1 MVRAIEAGIDLME
14 HAEFLETDDQL
25 HFDTRIAEMMEESRI
40 WISPTLQSWTRYPR
54 IVELNAKLKDGDISV
69 AEEAE
74 LQGLEQRAE
83 VRLDVMRR
91 MLDYN
96 LRDRI
101 VPGTDS
107 GVNNLAFGHLDYDLQ
122 LLVQVGFTPAET
134 LIAATRI
141 SAEAI
146 GLDDEIGTIQS
157 GKVADLVAFDGDP
170 TVDVD
175 ALSRVVAVFQAGCRI
190 K

>member
-1 MVRAIEAGIDLME
+1 MTNCTSILS
-14 HAEFLETDDQL
+14 
-25 HFDTRIAEMMEESRI
+25 IAEMMEESGI

-54 IVELNAKLKDGDISV
+54 IVELKAKLKDRNISIS
-69 AEEAE
+69 EEAE
-74 LQGLEQRAE
+74 LQDLERRAE
-83 VRLDVMRR
+83 KRLDVMRR
-91 MLDYN
+91 MLDYD

-122 LLVQVGFTPAET
+122 LLAQVGFTPAET

-146 GLDDEIGTIQS
+146 GLNNEIGTIQP
-157 GKVADLVAFDGDP
+157 GKVANLAAFDGDP

-175 ALSRVVAVFQAGCRI
+175 AFSCVVAVFQAGCQI

>member
-1 MVRAIEAGIDLME
+1 M
-14 HAEFLETDDQL
+14 
-25 HFDTRIAEMMEESRI
+25 
-40 WISPTLQSWTRYPR
+40 QSWTRYPR
-54 IVELNAKLKDGDISV
+54 IVELKAKLEDGDISIV
-69 AEEAE
+69 EEVE
-74 LQGLEQRAE
+74 LQDLERRAE
-83 VRLDVMRR
+83 DRLDIMRR
-91 MLDYN
+91 MLDYD

-122 LLVQVGFTPAET
+122 LLVQVGFTSAEA

-157 GKVADLVAFDGDP
+157 GRVADLVAFDGDP
-170 TVDVD
+170 TVDID
-175 ALSRVVAVFQAGCRI
+175 AFSRVVAVFQEGRQI